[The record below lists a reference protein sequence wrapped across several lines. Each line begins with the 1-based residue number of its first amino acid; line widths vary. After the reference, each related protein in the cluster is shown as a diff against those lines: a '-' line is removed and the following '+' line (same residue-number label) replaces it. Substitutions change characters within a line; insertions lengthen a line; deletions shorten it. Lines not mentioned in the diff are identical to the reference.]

1 MKTMLLC
8 VGLGALIGLCALTT
22 PAQTQ
27 PKPASTAQANAAALR
42 QYQWKLRTEVQRKGE
57 TKSAQVALV
66 RFDANG
72 QMQTTPISKTPE
84 PDLPKFG
91 LRKAIA
97 EKKFKEFKETVQQLG
112 DLARAYANLSPEQMQ
127 HFMTAASLTPEI
139 SGEQK
144 LVRAAGHD
152 VFQNG
157 DTMTVWLDAVSR
169 KQRRVEIQATY
180 EGKPV
185 RIVSEFR
192 DLPQGGPTYLAT
204 SRVMY
209 DDGEVVIVTTN
220 FDHERL
226 RAETASSRRSQK
238 DKQS

>member
-1 MKTMLLC
+1 MKTWLLS
-8 VGLGALIGLCALTT
+8 VGMGALIGLSALPT
-22 PAQTQ
+22 PAQT
-27 PKPASTAQANAAALR
+27 KTNTASSPAQANAAALR
-42 QYQWKLRTEVQRKGE
+42 QYQWKLRTEVQRNGE
-57 TKSAQVALV
+57 TKSVQVALV

-112 DLARAYANLSPEQMQ
+112 DLARAYSNLPADQMQ
-127 HFMTAASLTPEI
+127 HFMATAAITPEMN
-139 SGEQK
+139 GEQK
-144 LVRAAGHD
+144 LMRAEGHD

-157 DTMTVWLDAVSR
+157 DTMIVWVDALTR
-169 KQRRVEIQATY
+169 KQRRVEIVASY
-180 EGKPV
+180 DRKPV

-204 SRVMY
+204 SQIAY
-209 DDGEVVIVTTN
+209 DDGEGVIVTTN

-226 RAETASSRRSQK
+226 GAVTAAAAPIK
-238 DKQS
+238 